1 MKIYQHGNKYQITY
15 RVPGYAK
22 TFTESFD
29 SEPEAKLRAAEV
41 EYTKAQGTLK
51 PPTKREKKACLTLSE
66 FLDKYVSDYGLS
78 KWGDSYY
85 SMTIHRIEH
94 YIKPYLGER
103 LLRDIDTQDLTEYF
117 SMLPSMPAV
126 VLPGHKDTDKT
137 ISLSVV
143 EKIHSLLRS
152 AFNQAIA
159 WGYVTSNPAEKAIYP
174 KAESKKREVWT
185 KETLLHAVA
194 LCTSPLLK
202 LALLL
207 AVACSMRIGEI
218 LGLCWADVHITE
230 ESIRNNS
237 STLEVKQ
244 ELKRC
249 SKDAL
254 DKLRER
260 KREKVYFV
268 FPETKPDCKTS
279 LVLKAPKT
287 ESSLRTIYVPN
298 TVAQELLKLKG
309 EQERQKAEL
318 QGLYQDFGL
327 VFAQTNGRP
336 IETRSM
342 DRAIEAFIEANDLPK
357 VVFHS
362 TRHLSTSEKLKASGG
377 DIKAV
382 QGDTGHAQAN
392 MVTDVYSHI
401 FDEDRKRMAS
411 LMEASL
417 FSQPKANASPDWEA
431 ALRQLQAASPEVRTA
446 ILSIIGLAR

>member
-1 MKIYQHGNKYQITY
+1 MKINQHGNKYQITY
-15 RVPGYAK
+15 RVPGYSK
-22 TFTESFD
+22 TYTESF
-29 SEPEAKLRAAEV
+29 STEAEAKFRAAEV
-41 EYTKAQGTLK
+41 ELAKAQGTLK
-51 PPTKREKKACLTLSE
+51 PPAKREKKTCPTLSE

-78 KWGDSYY
+78 TWGDSYY

-126 VLPGHKDTDKT
+126 VLPGHKDAGKT

-174 KAESKKREVWT
+174 RAESKKREVWT
-185 KETLLHAVA
+185 KETLLHAVT

-218 LGLCWADVHITE
+218 LGLCWTDVHITE

-260 KREKVYFV
+260 KREKVSFV

-287 ESSLRTIYVPN
+287 ESSIRTIYVPN
-298 TVAQELLKLKG
+298 TVAQELLKHRE

-318 QGLYQDFGL
+318 QGLYQDYGL
-327 VFAQTNGRP
+327 VFAQANGRP

-342 DRAIEAFIEANDLPK
+342 DRAIKEFIEANGLPK

-362 TRHLSTSEKLKASGG
+362 TRHLSASEKLKISGG

-382 QGDTGHAQAN
+382 QGDTGHAQAS

-417 FSQPKANASPDWEA
+417 FSQPKAEASPDWDA
-431 ALRQLQAASPEVRTA
+431 ALRQLQTASPEVRQA